1 MRRVINTKDRFF
13 EYLPHVS
20 PMRLK
25 EDFGIPTWS
34 QVNFRINI
42 QKVISRAYDAV
53 LQTRYMSR
61 INAHDD
67 RPEQFDE
74 SFYRELQR
82 QVMTRLRQP
91 ESWHW
96 LDNLVAGRQT
106 SPSIF
111 DSRMKLKIMASL
123 GFQND
128 MSVAD
133 ALNEQKAGTEN
144 GNGRPD
150 AWGRR
155 ADARQDRT
163 SEAVKTALI
172 AMCCHDLGELS
183 GEEFEILKDL
193 K

>member
-82 QVMTRLRQP
+82 QVMRLHMALARELGLP
-91 ESWHW
+91 AIVHDREAH
-96 LDNLVAGRQT
+96 A
-106 SPSIF
+106 
-111 DSRMKLKIMASL
+111 DSLAIVKEYPD
-123 GFQND
+123 D

>member
-34 QVNFRINI
+34 QVNFRINL
-42 QKVISRAYDAV
+42 QKVISRTYDAV

-74 SFYRELQR
+74 SFYRELQQ
-82 QVMTRLRQP
+82 QVMARLRRP

-96 LDNLVAGRQT
+96 LDGIVAGRQA

-123 GFQND
+123 GFQSD
-128 MSVAD
+128 LSVAD
-133 ALNEQKAGTEN
+133 ALNGQEADPEN
-144 GNGRPD
+144 GNGRSD
-150 AWGRR
+150 VGGRR

-172 AMCCHDLGELS
+172 AMCCHDFSELS